1 MADRVY
7 VTAVT
12 FDRGL
17 ITVIEPN
24 GKMGHYSQ
32 RGINKLSKS
41 IIASLVGRGNLRKD
55 ILRFTEFPK
64 NYSLVNEDPESL
76 GRIFVTFNIDRL
88 R

>member
-1 MADRVY
+1 MTDRVY

-17 ITVIEPN
+17 ITVVEPN
-24 GKMGHYSQ
+24 GKMGYYSQ

-41 IIASLVGRGNLRKD
+41 TLANLVGRGHLRKD